1 MAGRI
6 FGQIMDIGQS
16 KDLIVFLNLFP
27 QSSNI
32 FKIKSKIV
40 QETFGIANMYKLDKN
55 VLTRLN

>member
-1 MAGRI
+1 VAGRI

-16 KDLIVFLNLFP
+16 KDLRVFLNLFP

-32 FKIKSKIV
+32 LKSKIV
-40 QETFGIANMYKLDKN
+40 QETIRIANMYKLDKN

>member
-6 FGQIMDIGQS
+6 FGQMMDIGQS
-16 KDLIVFLNLFP
+16 KDLRVFLNLFP

-32 FKIKSKIV
+32 FKSKIV
-40 QETFGIANMYKLDKN
+40 KETSGIANMYKLDKN

>member
-16 KDLIVFLNLFP
+16 KDLMVFLNLFP
-27 QSSNI
+27 QSSNF
-32 FKIKSKIV
+32 FKLKNG

-55 VLTRLN
+55 VLT

>member
-16 KDLIVFLNLFP
+16 KDLMVFLNLFP

-32 FKIKSKIV
+32 FKSKIV
-40 QETFGIANMYKLDKN
+40 QETFDIANMYKLDKN

>member
-16 KDLIVFLNLFP
+16 KDLMVFLNLFP

-32 FKIKSKIV
+32 FKLKIV

>member
-1 MAGRI
+1 MVGRI

-16 KDLIVFLNLFP
+16 KDLMVFLNLFP

-32 FKIKSKIV
+32 FKSKIV